1 MKTQRTS
8 LKRFQN
14 DAVNNAKDIL
24 GRALT
29 LVEKCRG
36 TIKEQASRHTAISN
50 YGYVLFE
57 APTGIGKTL
66 MTGTTVEELSLKH
79 KVIWFWFAPFKGVIN
94 QTINAIKDEHNGL
107 RPKKPQLDRLS
118 EDLRSGDVFVCT
130 WASLAVDNADT
141 REARKSTE
149 TLDSI
154 DRLIDYARANRFSIG
169 VVIDEAHHSF
179 KQQSQAYKFYREVLN
194 PEVTLMATATPN
206 DRDIEKFKDENRIEH
221 LHRITISRRQGV
233 DAGLLKRGVK
243 VGVFKADHGY
253 EKFVDLRLAAFR
265 YGLQTHYKI
274 TGQLRDNGLSL
285 TPLLLIQVDSTA
297 TSKLVQHWLKEEK
310 FSERQVVVHTSD
322 EPDPNLLAVA
332 ADERVQILIFKMAIG
347 TGFDVPRA
355 FTLVSM
361 RTTVDPNWGIQIV
374 GRIMRVHRQL
384 QGKKDLPMS
393 LQNGYVFM
401 SNHQGQQ
408 GLTEAAHKINSLKD
422 ELSTVSDHVAIVE
435 VGQDGLSIQ
444 ETVNGQTTL
453 LPDVPVF
460 KEKGEDSAGSA
471 KGHSGSAT
479 STEQGGFEG
488 IPSADEFSLS
498 MNSTLEQMEVVPKP
512 KGKERL
518 PSGKGVADD
527 ENDDASALQPAKYQ
541 LRTDICYPTE
551 FFTAV
556 TSPDESNRIVDDVV
570 AELRLSEVFPITMRE
585 KVTVNVSQTEIF
597 AGKVE
602 APDQFSVKLTDS
614 ALAKNAQRS
623 FNLADSDGYIDYRK
637 LRKKLE
643 QALKAEYDANGIS
656 AGDDPREVRSGVNRL
671 LALAPERVKQAVRK
685 VINRHTTIKK
695 ASPIPGYIESDYAL
709 KPSRL
714 NVYEVLPA
722 DLGSWEVP
730 FAEMLDED
738 SSGTIL
744 WWHRNPD
751 RKPYSVAI
759 PVPGHNNYYPDFIV
773 GVKDR
778 TIGEGLLLVETKERY
793 TDELAEAKTQVS
805 HPSYKKP
812 MMLYWKNLK
821 EWHTVEFDEDKGKN
835 VLDRIYR
842 ISIMK
847 TYS

>member
-24 GRALT
+24 GKALT

-36 TIKEQASRHTAISN
+36 TVQEEASRHVAISN

-66 MTGTTVEELSLKH
+66 MTGATVEELSLKH
-79 KVIWFWFAPFKGVIN
+79 KMIWFWFAPFKGVIN
-94 QTINAIKDEHNGL
+94 QTINAIKGEHNGL
-107 RPKKPQLDRLS
+107 RPKKPQLDRIS
-118 EDLRSGDVFVCT
+118 EDLKSGDVFVCT

-141 REARKSTE
+141 REARKNTE

-154 DRLIDYARANRFSIG
+154 DRLIAYARANHFSIG

-179 KQQSQAYKFYREVLN
+179 KQQSQAFKFYREILK

-206 DRDIEKFKDENRIEH
+206 DKDIEKFKDENRIEH
-221 LHRITISRRQGV
+221 LHRITISRHQGV

-243 VGVFKADHGY
+243 VGVFKADHGF

-265 YGLQTHYKI
+265 YGLKTHEEI
-274 TGQLRDNGLSL
+274 TGELRNNGLSL

-297 TSKLVQHWLKEEK
+297 TSKQVQEWLKEANYSK
-310 FSERQVVVHTSD
+310 PQVVVHTAD
-322 EPDPNLLAVA
+322 EPDSNLLAVA
-332 ADERVQILIFKMAIG
+332 ADERVQVLIFKMAVG

-361 RTTVDPNWGIQIV
+361 RSTIDPNWGIQIV

-384 QGKKDLPMS
+384 QGKKNLPMS

-401 SNHQGQQ
+401 SNHAGQQ
-408 GLTEAAHKINSLKD
+408 GLTEAANRINSLKD
-422 ELSTVSDHVAIVE
+422 ELCAVTDHVAIVE

-453 LPDVPVF
+453 LPGISVSKD
-460 KEKGEDSAGSA
+460 ESEGSTDTTEE
-471 KGHSGSAT
+471 HSGSSI
-479 STEQGGFEG
+479 STVQDGFDG
-488 IPSADEFSLS
+488 ISTADEYALS
-498 MNSTLEQMEVVPKP
+498 MTSTLEQMGVTRKP
-512 KGKERL
+512 EGKEKL
-518 PSGKGVADD
+518 PSGEGVIDGKH
-527 ENDDASALQPAKYQ
+527 DAIDALQPVKYE
-541 LRTDICYPTE
+541 LRTDISYPTE

-556 TSPDESNRIVDDVV
+556 TNPDDNDRIVDDVV
-570 AELRLSEVFPITMRE
+570 AELRLNEVLAITLRE
-585 KVTVNVSQTEIF
+585 KVSVNVSQTEIF
-597 AGKVE
+597 AGRVE
-602 APDQFSVKLTDS
+602 NPDKFSVKLTDS
-614 ALAKNAQRS
+614 VLAKNAQRS
-623 FNLADSDGYIDYRK
+623 FNLADSDGYIDYRR

-643 QALKAEYDANGIS
+643 EALKDEYDANGIP
-656 AGDDPREVRSGVNRL
+656 AGDDPKEVRSGVNRL
-671 LALAPERVKQAVRK
+671 LALAPEHVKQAVRK
-685 VINRHTTIKK
+685 VINRHTTVKK
-695 ASPIPGYIESDYAL
+695 ASPIPKYIQSDYAL

-714 NVYEVLPA
+714 NVYKVFPA

-738 SSGTIL
+738 SSGAVL

-759 PVPGHNNYYPDFIV
+759 PVPGYNNYYPDFIV

-778 TIGEGLLLVETKERY
+778 VLGEGLLLVETKERY
-793 TDELAEAKTQVS
+793 TDELATAKTQVS

-821 EWHTVEFDEDKGKN
+821 EWHTVEYSEDKGKN
-835 VLDRIYR
+835 ELDRIFR
-842 ISIMK
+842 TSIMK

>member
-8 LKRFQN
+8 LKRFQA
-14 DAVNNAKDIL
+14 DAVDNAKDIL

-36 TIKEQASRHTAISN
+36 TVREEASRHVAISN

-79 KVIWFWFAPFKGVIN
+79 NVVWFWFAPFKGVIN
-94 QTINAIKDEHNGL
+94 QTINAIKSEHNGL
-107 RPKKPQLDRLS
+107 RPKKPQLDRIS
-118 EDLRSGDVFVCT
+118 EDLKSGDVFVCT

-141 REARKSTE
+141 REARKNTE

-154 DRLIDYARANRFSIG
+154 DRLIAYARANHFSIG

-179 KQQSQAYKFYREVLN
+179 KQQSQAFKFYREVLN

-206 DRDIEKFKDENRIEH
+206 DKDIEKFKDENRIEH

-243 VGVFKADHGY
+243 VGVFKADHGF

-265 YGLQTHYKI
+265 YGLKTHEEI
-274 TGQLRDNGLSL
+274 TGELRNNGLSL

-297 TSKLVQHWLKEEK
+297 TSKQVQEWLKEANY
-310 FSERQVVVHTSD
+310 SEQQVVVHTAD

-332 ADERVQILIFKMAIG
+332 ADERVQVLIFKMAIG

-361 RTTVDPNWGIQIV
+361 RSTVDPNWGIQIV

-384 QGKKDLPMS
+384 QGKKNLPMS

-401 SNHQGQQ
+401 SNHAGQQ
-408 GLTEAAHKINSLKD
+408 GLTEAARRINSLKD
-422 ELSTVSDHVAIVE
+422 ELCAVTDHVAIVE

-453 LPDVPVF
+453 LPDVPVS
-460 KEKGEDSAGSA
+460 KDESDENTGSA
-471 KGHSGSAT
+471 EEHSGSAT
-479 STEQGGFEG
+479 STEQGGFDG
-488 IPSADEFSLS
+488 IPTADEYSLS
-498 MNSTLEQMEVVPKP
+498 MTSTLEQMGVTPKP
-512 KGKERL
+512 KGKEKL
-518 PSGKGVADD
+518 PSGKGVVNGK
-527 ENDDASALQPAKYQ
+527 NDAVNVLQPAKYE
-541 LRTDICYPTE
+541 LRTDIRYPTE

-556 TSPDESNRIVDDVV
+556 TNPDDNDRIVDDVV
-570 AELRLSEVFPITMRE
+570 AELRLNEVLAITLRE
-585 KVTVNVSQTEIF
+585 KVSVNVSQTEIF
-597 AGKVE
+597 AGRVE
-602 APDQFSVKLTDS
+602 NPDKFSVKLTDS

-623 FNLADSDGYIDYRK
+623 FNLADSNGYIDYRK

-643 QALKAEYDANGIS
+643 EALKDEYDANGIP
-656 AGDDPREVRSGVNRL
+656 AGDDPKEVRSGVNRL

-685 VINRHTTIKK
+685 VINRHTTVKK
-695 ASPIPGYIESDYAL
+695 ASPIPKYIQSDYEL

-714 NVYEVLPA
+714 NVYKVFPA

-730 FAEMLDED
+730 FAEMLDAD
-738 SSGTIL
+738 SSGAVL

-759 PVPGHNNYYPDFIV
+759 PVPGYNNYYPDFIV

-778 TIGEGLLLVETKERY
+778 VLGEGLLMVETKERY
-793 TDELAEAKTQVS
+793 TDELAAAKTQVS

-821 EWHTVEFDEDKGKN
+821 EWYTVEYSEDKGKN
-835 VLDRIYR
+835 ELDRIFR
-842 ISIMK
+842 ASIMK